1 VHASTRQLLP
11 LISLAASGAADI
23 ACAGNVILPELS
35 DVLRPDRALRTIVS
49 AEAAKQSVFDLGLPA
64 VSQD

>member
-1 VHASTRQLLP
+1 ML
-11 LISLAASGAADI
+11 LISLAQ
-23 ACAGNVILPELS
+23 VTLS
-35 DVLRPDRALRTIVS
+35 CPDSPMFCGLTRALRTIVS